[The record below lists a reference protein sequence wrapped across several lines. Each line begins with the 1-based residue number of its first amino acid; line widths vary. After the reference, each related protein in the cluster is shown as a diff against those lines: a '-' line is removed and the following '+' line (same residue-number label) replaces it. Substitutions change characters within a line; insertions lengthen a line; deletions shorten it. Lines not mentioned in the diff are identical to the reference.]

1 MKLSF
6 LFELLLI
13 LIIIAFAA
21 SKPIAEGLYIEKPT
35 VTSFYTFYLF
45 FFSADADPMKVDDNE
60 VAKQSNTDNAVKPSN
75 DDDDDDVFGF
85 GKK

>member
-1 MKLSF
+1 
-6 LFELLLI
+6 
-13 LIIIAFAA
+13 
-21 SKPIAEGLYIEKPT
+21 
-35 VTSFYTFYLF
+35 
-45 FFSADADPMKVDDNE
+45 MKVDDNE